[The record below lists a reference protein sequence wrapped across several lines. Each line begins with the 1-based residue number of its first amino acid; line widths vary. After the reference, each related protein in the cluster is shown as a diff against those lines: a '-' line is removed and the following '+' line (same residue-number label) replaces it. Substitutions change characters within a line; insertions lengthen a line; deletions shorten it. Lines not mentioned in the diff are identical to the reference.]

1 MNRSIPVSYSKRNP
15 AQRPQAQRSKPRRL
29 RPHGHPRPDR
39 YRPPA
44 RPRPTRFM
52 LDVGRNIS
60 LTLTLERHHIAP
72 SALTLT
78 KIGGTND

>member
-44 RPRPTRFM
+44 PPRPARYA

-60 LTLTLERHHIAP
+60 LLLTLERHRIAP
-72 SALTLT
+72 NKATVARL
-78 KIGGTND
+78 GGDE

>member
-44 RPRPTRFM
+44 RYA
-52 LDVGRNIS
+52 LDMGKHAS
-60 LTLTLERHHIAP
+60 LALTLERYHITP
-72 SALTLT
+72 NKTT
-78 KIGGTND
+78 VIKIGGIE